1 MGLRDPQHVRR
12 RNHIDL
18 PPWGTYALMALF
30 VLIIVG
36 LGYFTFNAV
45 KDFVAGLPGAAE
57 DGGPQSDTSGGSTE
71 GEAQGS
77 SSAPDPDVWKGGRVT
92 ILILGIDERQSEQ
105 GPWRTDTMIL
115 LTMDP
120 ATKTA
125 GMLSLPRDLWVEI
138 PDYNGVY
145 DRINTAHFRGDA
157 DQYPGG
163 GGAALAMKTVQYN
176 FGVPV
181 EYYASINFYA
191 FVQIIDRLG
200 CIPIHVSET
209 IDDPDYPAAEGSGY
223 DPFYIEAGEYCM
235 GGETLL
241 KYARTRATFGSDFD
255 RATRQQQVIMAIR
268 DKVLDSGELPN
279 LLAQA
284 QPIYTDVQSGVKT
297 NLSLEQMVSLAQLA
311 SEIPEENICRGVI
324 SGEYVEDLVTRE
336 DNSQVI
342 IWNREKVRVLISDL
356 FTASGQC
363 APGGAGQPQNE
374 DTAAAA
380 KAENARINILNGTN
394 QEGLATETSNR
405 LTTSGLSV
413 LAVGNADRFDYE
425 QTIIYNYT
433 GKDATAKYIA
443 LILGLP
449 ETAIRTVEPTSA
461 LYDIEIV
468 LGADYLD

>member
-1 MGLRDPQHVRR
+1 MGVRDPQHVRR
-12 RNHIDL
+12 RNQINL

-30 VLIIVG
+30 ILIIVG

-57 DGGPQSDTSGGSTE
+57 EGAPQTGSTGGIVPNEEE
-71 GEAQGS
+71 GTIN
-77 SSAPDPDVWKGGRVT
+77 APDIPRWSEGRVT
-92 ILILGIDERQSEQ
+92 LLMLGIDERQSEQ

-120 ATKTA
+120 ATNTA

-145 DRINTAHFRGDA
+145 DRINTAHFRGDV

-163 GGAALAMKTVQYN
+163 GGPALAMKTVQQN

-181 EYYASINFYA
+181 EYYASINFNA
-191 FVQIIDRLG
+191 FVQIMDRLG
-200 CIPIHVSET
+200 CIPIHVTET

-223 DPFYIEAGEYCM
+223 DPFYIEAGDSCM

-255 RATRQQQVIMAIR
+255 RAARQQQVIMAIR

-279 LLAQA
+279 LLTQA
-284 QPIYTDVQSGVKT
+284 QPIYNDVQAGVKT
-297 NLSLEQMVSLAQLA
+297 NLSLEQIIALVKLA

-324 SGEYVEDLVTRE
+324 SGEYVEELVTRE

-342 IWNREKVRVLISDL
+342 IWNREKVRDLISDL

-363 APGGAGQPQNE
+363 APGNAGQPQNE
-374 DTAAAA
+374 DLAAAA
-380 KAENARINILNGTN
+380 RAENSRINILNGTN
-394 QEGLATETSNR
+394 QEGLATVTSDR
-405 LTTSGLSV
+405 LTASGLPV
-413 LAVGNADRFDYE
+413 LAVGNADRFDYTE
-425 QTIIYNYT
+425 TIIYNYT
-433 GKDATAKYIA
+433 GKDATARYIA
-443 LILGLP
+443 FILGLP
-449 ETAIRTVEPTSA
+449 ETAIRTADPTSA